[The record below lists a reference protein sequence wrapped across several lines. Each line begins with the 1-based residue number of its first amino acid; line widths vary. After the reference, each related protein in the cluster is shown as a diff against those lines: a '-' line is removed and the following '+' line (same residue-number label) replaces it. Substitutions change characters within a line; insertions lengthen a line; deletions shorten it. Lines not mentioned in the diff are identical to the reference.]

1 MSRINLKELIEELE
15 KISLIGDYH
24 YEAITDAESKVCKFY
39 KKVEV
44 PLDTLDKA
52 IQELKQLEN
61 IYNQ

>member
-15 KISLIGDYH
+15 AIKKYNYRSMSPH
-24 YEAITDAESKVCKFY
+24 YNDDTIIKEMVDMPVLMLEKV
-39 KKVEV
+39 
-44 PLDTLDKA
+44 